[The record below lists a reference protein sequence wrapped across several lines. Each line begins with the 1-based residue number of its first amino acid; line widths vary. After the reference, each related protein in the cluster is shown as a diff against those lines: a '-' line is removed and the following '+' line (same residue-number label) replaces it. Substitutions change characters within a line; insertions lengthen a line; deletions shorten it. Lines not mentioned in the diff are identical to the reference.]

1 MSARPFQIMGSPYR
15 QSPQHPAEEIPAPG
29 TGGSGAK
36 PPRVGGLGGGAPE
49 VGAPVGAPPSSARRW
64 VDGEAGGLSCA
75 GGDPLDEFF
84 WREDETALG
93 LPELLAPAPAPRG
106 QEAEE
111 VRTEW
116 LTFTLAG
123 EEYAVALASVRE
135 ILKAPSITAVPRA
148 PKHVLGVIMV
158 RGEVIAI
165 FDPRALLG
173 LSQGSPGRHARVL
186 VCDAGD
192 GPCGLLVDSVS
203 QVVRLGSSSIEAR
216 PNGVGATSAEYI
228 AGIGRER
235 DRLFILL
242 DLVAVLQD
250 VLPPAEAQG

>member
-1 MSARPFQIMGSPYR
+1 MGSTYS
-15 QSPQHPAEEIPAPG
+15 QSPRQPAEASPAPARARA
-29 TGGSGAK
+29 GGPGAE
-36 PPRVGGLGGGAPE
+36 PPR
-49 VGAPVGAPPSSARRW
+49 SD
-64 VDGEAGGLSCA
+64 DGEAGGPLASASECA
-75 GGDPLDEFF
+75 AGAAAGDLLDEFF
-84 WREDETALG
+84 WREDETAPG
-93 LPELLAPAPAPRG
+93 LPELLAPAPAARG
-106 QEAEE
+106 HEAGE

-116 LTFTLAG
+116 LTFALAG

-135 ILKAPSITAVPRA
+135 ILKAPSITEVPRA

-173 LSQGSPGRHARVL
+173 LPQAAPERRARVL
-186 VCDAGD
+186 VCDAGG

-203 QVVRLGSSSIEAR
+203 QVVRLGPSSMEAR

-242 DLVAVLQD
+242 DLVALLRD
-250 VLPPAEAQG
+250 VLPEAQG